1 MMDVETMPMPDALAI
16 PHGDS
21 VPVPA
26 EALDAALLAAHEARD
41 GPALAR
47 LYARAGDRRE
57 RAGDV
62 DAACFYLTHAYVH
75 ALEEGLSEAAL
86 LHARLKAHGREA

>member
-1 MMDVETMPMPDALAI
+1 MDAHRMPMPDRPAI
-16 PHGDS
+16 SEADGGPI
-21 VPVPA
+21 PA

-47 LYARAGDRRE
+47 LYARAGDWRE

-62 DAACFYLTHAYVH
+62 DAACFYLTHAYVY
-75 ALEEGLSEAAL
+75 ALEEGAPEAAA
-86 LHARLKAHGREA
+86 LHARLRAHGREA